1 MCRWIGL
8 QPFEDPKI
16 RQTKAILVNQEAG
29 SFPME
34 KTVLIAE
41 PADGLCGEL
50 NPFLEKTGFRV
61 IRVRTLKETFL
72 TLQSQRVD
80 VLVLDAALL
89 GDDCGFISIIKGME
103 EDLPIIICAEVNTP
117 ELESKIR
124 QQNIFFYHIK
134 SFGTQDLEMAISN
147 AVFKLPG

>member
-1 MCRWIGL
+1 M
-8 QPFEDPKI
+8 
-16 RQTKAILVNQEAG
+16 
-29 SFPME
+29 
-34 KTVLIAE
+34 IAE

-50 NPFLEKTGFRV
+50 TPFLEKTGFRV